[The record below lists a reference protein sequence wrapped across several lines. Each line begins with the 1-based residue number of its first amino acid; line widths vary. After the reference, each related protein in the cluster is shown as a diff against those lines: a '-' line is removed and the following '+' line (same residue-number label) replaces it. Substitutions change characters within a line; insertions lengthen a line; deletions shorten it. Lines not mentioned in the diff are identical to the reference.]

1 MSIITVSR
9 GSFSRGKEVAEK
21 LARELGYDCIS
32 REVILEA
39 SEQFDI
45 PEIQLVHAIEDAPSI
60 LNRLTHG
67 RERYLGYVRAA
78 LLKRV
83 QRGDVVYHGFA
94 GHLLLRD
101 APSVLKVRVIAA
113 MEDRVQEVV
122 RRDGV
127 AEDEARVR
135 VARADQERRKW
146 SHHLYGVDPSEAELY
161 DIVVQLPPMSVDNA
175 VGTIK
180 FAAQLPAFETTP
192 EAKKTLEAL
201 AAKAAAD
208 AKS

>member
-9 GSFSRGKEVAEK
+9 GSYSRGKDVAEQ
-21 LARELGYDCIS
+21 LARELGYDCVS
-32 REVILEA
+32 REVLLEA
-39 SEQFDI
+39 SEQYDI

-60 LNRLTHG
+60 LDRLSHG
-67 RERYLGYVRAA
+67 KERYLGFVRAA
-78 LLKRV
+78 LLRRV
-83 QRGDVVYHGFA
+83 KSGDVVYHGFA

-101 APSVLKVRVIAA
+101 APSVLKVRVIAP

-127 AEDEARVR
+127 AEEEARER

-146 SHHLYGVDPSEAELY
+146 SHHLYGVDPSEADLY
-161 DIVVQLPPMSVDNA
+161 DIVVQLPPMTVDDA

-180 FAAQLPAFETTP
+180 FAAQLPAFQTTP
-192 EAKKTLEAL
+192 EVKKNLEAL
-201 AAKAAAD
+201 AAKAEAD